1 MAEKNER
8 RAARLSRSADHKA
21 KAQAAKRLRSP
32 ETREGV
38 HVFHARRRALDVP
51 YDPGMDAAS
60 RSRPE
65 GPWAEADARAKAEL
79 LAGREEVL
87 AAARRERK
95 DRQQED
101 RAGSRPFEA
110 CKRARQEAYS
120 IPGEP
125 LEFGPAA
132 APAQRM
138 VHTREAPG
146 GIAARQRALARR
158 GRTP

>member
-1 MAEKNER
+1 M
-8 RAARLSRSADHKA
+8 SSATA
-21 KAQAAKRLRSP
+21 CRGVALWITF
-32 ETREGV
+32 ET
-38 HVFHARRRALDVP
+38 
-51 YDPGMDAAS
+51 
-60 RSRPE
+60 
-65 GPWAEADARAKAEL
+65 
-79 LAGREEVL
+79 AGREEVL

-101 RAGSRPFEA
+101 RAGSWPFEA

-120 IPGEP
+120 ISGDP

-146 GIAARQRALARR
+146 GLAARQRALARR